1 MRELSSVR
9 MIPLVVLLLGTV
21 SGCATYE
28 KCGIEGCPSDQKTTA
43 KVEAVFRQHPEL
55 GTRVGVQTSD
65 HVVYLS
71 GIVSDPSVVATA
83 ASLAEQVK
91 GVSRVENTLVVSQ

>member
-1 MRELSSVR
+1 MTKLSSAR
-9 MIPLVVLLLGTV
+9 MIPLMVLFIGTV

-28 KCGIEGCPSDQKTTA
+28 KCGIEGCPGDQKTTA

-83 ASLAEQVK
+83 ASLAEQVN
-91 GVSRVENTLVVSQ
+91 GVSRVENTIVVSQ

>member
-1 MRELSSVR
+1 MTKLSPAR
-9 MIPLVVLLLGTV
+9 MIPLMVILLGTV

-28 KCGIEGCPSDQKTTA
+28 RCGIEGCPSDQKTTA

-55 GTRVGVQTSD
+55 GTRVGVQTSN

-71 GIVSDPSVVATA
+71 GIVSDPSVIATA

-91 GVSRVENTLVVSQ
+91 GVSRVENTIAVSQ

>member
-1 MRELSSVR
+1 MTKLSQARV
-9 MIPLVVLLLGTV
+9 IPLMVLLLATV
-21 SGCATYE
+21 GGCATYE
-28 KCGIEGCPSDQKTTA
+28 KCGFEGCPSDQKTTA

-55 GTRVGVQTSD
+55 GTRVGVQTSN

-71 GIVSDPSVVATA
+71 GIVSDPSVIPTA

-91 GVSRVENTLVVSQ
+91 GVSRVENTIVVSQ

>member
-1 MRELSSVR
+1 MTQLSSVR
-9 MIPLVVLLLGTV
+9 MIPLMVLFMGTV

-28 KCGIEGCPSDQKTTA
+28 RCGIEGCPSDQKTTA

-71 GIVSDPSVVATA
+71 GIVSDPSEVATA
-83 ASLAEQVK
+83 ASLAQQVK
-91 GVSRVENTLVVSQ
+91 GVSRIENTIVVSQ